1 MIGRLFCKDSTV
13 YLYIIYIWYKVPVK
27 KPTNHFFLKVIKL
40 LSKYW
45 IKALNYHLKK
55 TSSLVIIS
63 NKIAA
68 RTVLC
73 IYWNFESW
81 KTYTLGKNIKIYQ
94 LSEDCIK
101 KFYSKIY
108 SFKLNNYLDL
118 IDWWMI
124 NLDYFT
130 LFIQL
135 SYYFNAILMLNT
147 WVRFAHSSIQ
157 QIL

>member
-1 MIGRLFCKDSTV
+1 MIGRLFCKGSTV

-63 NKIAA
+63 NTIAA

-94 LSEDCIK
+94 LSEDWIK

-108 SFKLNNYLDL
+108 SFKLSNYLDL

-124 NLDYFT
+124 NFDYFT

-135 SYYFNAILMLNT
+135 SYYFNAILILNT
-147 WVRFAHSSIQ
+147 WARYAHSSIQ
-157 QIL
+157 L